1 MLVPF
6 SACPFLQDARL
17 FVSRGAAAVA
27 ARAAAAHAAAS
38 GAAVGPVEGDNSS
51 DSDSDGGGAARE
63 AAAAAPELNSMPADE
78 LEWVWVQAT
87 FYRAVFEGPSGTV
100 SPPAPSEVAPA
111 FVRGHGVH
119 VVAGC
124 GVCVLC
130 NTGLVQALVS
140 VPSEYPVR
148 PSCVRLCHTK
158 SVSTVVDV
166 ESAAFDSTLQV
177 CECVCVCVVCS

>member
-1 MLVPF
+1 MPF
-6 SACPFLQDARL
+6 SAGPFLQDARL

-38 GAAVGPVEGDNSS
+38 GAAVGPVEGDDSS

-100 SPPAPSEVAPA
+100 SPPAPSEVAPP
-111 FVRGHGVH
+111 FVRGRGVH

-124 GVCVLC
+124 GVCVC
-130 NTGLVQALVS
+130 VRHHTGLVQALVS

-158 SVSTVVDV
+158 SASTVVDV

-177 CECVCVCVVCS
+177 